1 VKGPSLRYD
10 LRALRVFRCAACGR
24 EVRLPAHRTHSL
36 CSCSDPPK
44 FMAPVDRTKAQ
55 PPDMTAFITVP
66 TEPDPPE
73 EDLPEEPWVPFIPQL
88 PPRPVQFPGRRKL
101 SDDIEKYQPPEFGAG
116 LDSSEVTSTEDSS
129 GTETSAPGGSR
140 DDRRPSGRSADR
152 PPRGPRPG
160 QSGGRPS
167 GPSSRTPQSGRGNA
181 PSSHQRRGEPGR
193 SDPARGDA
201 GPRDHGRSQQGR
213 GERDRGPRNQGEQRT
228 DRRPNRR
235 DRSGPRSPVAGN
247 EVRPT
252 DEFGSGIDAD
262 SQTGNSSRNQ
272 PRSVP
277 EDETLN
283 IPFAGDVP
291 GLTEND
297 SEDGD
302 TETPTDGTAARRPRK
317 RNRRR
322 GRRGGRGPEGNPA
335 GGAESA

>member
-73 EDLPEEPWVPFIPQL
+73 ADLPEEPWVPFIPQL
-88 PPRPVQFPGRRKL
+88 PPRPERFPGRRKL

-116 LDSSEVTSTEDSS
+116 LDSAQTTSGENTAAA
-129 GTETSAPGGSR
+129 ETSAPGESR
-140 DDRRPSGRSADR
+140 DDRRPPGRGGER
-152 PPRGPRPG
+152 PPRGPRSR

-167 GPSSRTPQSGRGNA
+167 GPSSRTPQPGQSNVPASDTR
-181 PSSHQRRGEPGR
+181 PGEPGR
-193 SDPARGDA
+193 GDQ
-201 GPRDHGRSQQGR
+201 GRKEQSPGQQGR
-213 GERDRGPRNQGEQRT
+213 GPRDRGPQNRGDQRT
-228 DRRPNRR
+228 DRRPDRR
-235 DRSGPRSPVAGN
+235 DRPGVRPPNAGKDA
-247 EVRPT
+247 RPT
-252 DEFGSGIDAD
+252 DEFGSGIDAE
-262 SQTGNSSRNQ
+262 SRPGNGSRDL

-277 EDETLN
+277 EDETRADT
-283 IPFAGDVP
+283 FASDVIE
-291 GLTEND
+291 LTEND
-297 SEDGD
+297 SAIGG
-302 TETPTDGTAARRPRK
+302 TETPTDGTTARRPRK

-322 GRRGGRGPEGNPA
+322 GRRGGPGPEGAPA
-335 GGAESA
+335 GGAE